1 MAYSLSVNDAMNA
14 LSKIS
19 SRQNAVEKKI
29 EKAKH
34 DIQVEENAF
43 LSRKT
48 PLDKDVG
55 YNYYITERD
64 KAIRSSE
71 LAAKDIDD
79 KIASLEAK
87 KAAAIA
93 DFDRRIE
100 ALEQKRESEK
110 LKHLERADMHQKNV
124 DTTAA
129 KYDGMKP
136 TTATYTK
143 LVANLA
149 EYEKEKV
156 SVEAEYREATT
167 TLTVAMNKQ
176 RERTLYE
183 MEVIERNKALEQK
196 ARDDAELR
204 VIEARKEQIKA
215 EEEARNRARVEESRS
230 KARVEEPRSKAQI
243 KKATPKIV
251 CKHTPPE
258 TDAEPDD
265 EADFRLARADE
276 WDGWWNNTLYTR
288 DMYLEDKK
296 NCKQLKNGV
305 PVWKLSKWY
314 LDEED

>member
-1 MAYSLSVNDAMNA
+1 MASSLSVNDAMNA

-19 SRQNAVEKKI
+19 SRQNALEKKI
-29 EKAKH
+29 EKANH

-64 KAIRSSE
+64 KAVRASE
-71 LAAKDIDD
+71 LAAKDVDD

-124 DTTAA
+124 NTTAG
-129 KYDGMKP
+129 KYDDMKP

-215 EEEARNRARVEESRS
+215 EEAARCKARVEESRS
-230 KARVEEPRSKAQI
+230 KTDI

-258 TDAEPDD
+258 TDEEPDD
-265 EADFRLARADE
+265 EADFLLARADE
-276 WDGWWNNTLYTR
+276 WEGWWNNTLYTR

-296 NCKQLKNGV
+296 NCRQLKNGV

-314 LDEED
+314 LDETE